1 MGFFQARI
9 LEWVP
14 FSRGSSRP
22 RDWTQVSC
30 IVGGFFT
37 GEPLGNPIMYQYSA
51 SEVVSLLPVLFLWHP
66 THLRLGS
73 QPQVYHFII
82 NITVYLSK
90 VKNSFKKYN
99 HSIIITPH
107 KFFYLFIFNCDY
119 FFIFGCVG
127 SSLQLMG
134 FLWLRQLGATCGVR
148 ASHCCGLSWGVQAL
162 GAWPITLHS
171 FNNF

>member
-1 MGFFQARI
+1 MNCRQPGSSVHGIFQARI

-37 GEPLGNPIMYQYSA
+37 SEPLGNPIMYQYSA

-90 VKNSFKKYN
+90 VKNSFKN
-99 HSIIITPH
+99 IITVSSH
-107 KFFYLFIFNCDY
+107 LTGFFIYLFLIVIISLFLVVLGLHCSSWA
-119 FFIFGCVG
+119 FSGCGNWELLAV
-127 SSLQLMG
+127 
-134 FLWLRQLGATCGVR
+134 
-148 ASHCCGLSWGVQAL
+148 CGLLIAVASLVEHRL
-162 GAWPITLHS
+162 
-171 FNNF
+171 